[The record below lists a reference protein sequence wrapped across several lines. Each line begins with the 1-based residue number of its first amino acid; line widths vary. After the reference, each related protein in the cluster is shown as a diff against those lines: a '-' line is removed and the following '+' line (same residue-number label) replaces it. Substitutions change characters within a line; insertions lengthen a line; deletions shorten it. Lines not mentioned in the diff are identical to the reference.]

1 MRKIVY
7 NNKLKKLI
15 IATLIFIVLFNCI
28 FPSIV
33 MASIN
38 PLEVQANSLTGSIQI
53 IADSIRTKSINPNDT
68 IYYIRDLLG
77 LGGDGEKDTVKK
89 HIGNMKNVVIQKIKE
104 KFPDLEESLAEKACN
119 YYRNN
124 QDMIEVKFS
133 LEGYNSYLGGSG
145 TSYTINFGEEF
156 TQEKIQSDLEGK
168 TDEEIGK
175 IQDEK
180 LDETGS
186 SEHGAG
192 SNPAGG
198 VTNEEGGEEYGS
210 DLGGILL
217 SPVFYLINFIADA
230 VISNLGNIMVG
241 EWFDLGIG
249 VLTKTKPISY
259 SAVETDEYYVN
270 VSSFAPDLNPVA
282 IIETL
287 FTGVGTY
294 QYPNIQ
300 YTPEEIFSGQVPILS
315 IDFISGKSPKLDAN
329 GNVVIDPNTKEIIYE
344 ENSNSDWLS
353 IRKVISSW
361 YKVLRMIA
369 IIGLLSVLI
378 YTGIKI
384 IISANAKD
392 KAKYKEWIINWFLAV
407 AILFSMHY
415 IMSFIISVTGEI
427 NQLLGQSCQ
436 GIEVVMY
443 QAEDDA
449 GKPIPLEGDKYRF
462 TTNLM
467 GLVRFMIQ
475 SENFYLKVGYEVM
488 YIALIVYTVKFTM
501 VYLKR
506 VLNMAFLTLI
516 APIVA
521 LTYPIDKIN
530 DGKAQGFEMWL
541 KEYIYNALLQPM
553 HYVMYY
559 ILVGSAVS
567 IAASNPLY
575 GIVVLMFMT
584 EAEKLL
590 KKIFGFDKAGG
601 GTVGGMAGAF
611 AAGAVAS
618 SIKNIARMS
627 KLPGGNGGKDGSGGN
642 VEDYLKDPKPAY
654 INDSEDNA
662 VLDEIGDSSNPFANS
677 QERQPEAQPAGT
689 GASAANAF
697 QDSTDPV
704 ANSEREALEEKLA
717 DGQLAEDDLT
727 DEQKEM
733 LGINSQEDDDST
745 DSQDNSGNSAN
756 PSNPNINDLDS
767 NNSAAN
773 NPNPSNS
780 DEGNDKWQS
789 QMNGL
794 KNVGKKLL
802 KPVWDMDIENKEDR
816 RKYNMKRLGKKVG
829 RGVLGASL
837 GIGAAA
843 VQAGISIT
851 DGKYNPMEGVATF
864 GAGYAGGGKIAQG
877 VGSLVDTYREGRDEG
892 NEEAIVKRA
901 RESWGHREDVIEYN
915 KKKYAKE
922 DREAVL
928 KIQRELLG
936 QGITSTDEMHQCIKY
951 IKSKH
956 DGDVKKFTDKD
967 IKAARIFH
975 DTRDEMKSLGI
986 KMHKQKD
993 LEEYI
998 KTVTKGKSEEEARR
1012 IRTRING
1019 AVAFDKEQA
1028 KS

>member
-124 QDMIEVKFS
+124 QDMIEVKVS
-133 LEGYNSYLGGSG
+133 LAGGYQGGYSIN
-145 TSYTINFGEEF
+145 YTINFGEEF

-180 LDETGS
+180 LNETGS

-642 VEDYLKDPKPAY
+642 VEDYLKDPKP
-654 INDSEDNA
+654 IDTDNKDDILFGGDGSE
-662 VLDEIGDSSNPFANS
+662 NP
-677 QERQPEAQPAGT
+677 ERPEEPEVPGVQPGT
-689 GASAANAF
+689 SVANAF
-697 QDSTDPV
+697 QDSSDPV
-704 ANSEREALEEKLA
+704 AASEREALEEKLA
-717 DGQLAEDDLT
+717 DGQLTKDDLT

-733 LGINSQEDDDST
+733 LGINTQEDDDST
-745 DSQDNSGNSAN
+745 EGQSVSDNSAN
-756 PSNPNINDLDS
+756 LNNPAPNNLDP
-767 NNSAAN
+767 N
-773 NPNPSNS
+773 NPNPSNPDSSNS
-780 DEGNDKWQS
+780 DDKDNKWQGR
-789 QMNGL
+789 MNGL
-794 KNVGKKLL
+794 KNVGKKLA
-802 KPVWDMDIENKEDR
+802 KPVWDFDVKDN
-816 RKYNMKRLGKKVG
+816 KYNRRRLYKKVG

-877 VGSLVDTYREGRDEG
+877 LGSLVDTYREGRDEG
-892 NEEAIVKRA
+892 NKTEIMKRSQ
-901 RESWGHREDVIEYN
+901 EKWGQRDDVIAYN
-915 KKKYAKE
+915 KKKYKE
-922 DREAVL
+922 EERQHVL
-928 KIQRELLG
+928 EIQKKLLA
-936 QGITSTDEMHQCIKY
+936 QGITDTGEMHKCIKY
-951 IKSKH
+951 IKSINNGKIEGATDDMIRKSRVLH
-956 DGDVKKFTDKD
+956 DFRKEMSDQGVNIYQEKK
-967 IKAARIFH
+967 
-975 DTRDEMKSLGI
+975 RD
-986 KMHKQKD
+986 
-993 LEEYI
+993 EYI
-998 KTVTKGKSEEEARR
+998 KS
-1012 IRTRING
+1012 
-1019 AVAFDKEQA
+1019 VAKTEKERQILRA
-1028 KS
+1028 KFKAAIDYDTAQQ